1 MPPGLLEDGASA
13 LDPATLA
20 RAANADLDDFDP
32 REGGT
37 QGAPKFPHALGLDF
51 LLRMEQ
57 RRRSQSAESRAGAE
71 GLRDDL
77 LPLVTLTL
85 DKMAAGGIYD
95 QIGGGFH
102 RYSTD
107 AAWLVPHFEKMLYDN
122 ALLAVAYLEAHQVTG
137 RPDFARVARD
147 TLDYV
152 LREMASPDGG
162 FFSATDAD
170 SAGGEGTFFVWSD
183 AEIHALLG
191 GARPNATTQ
200 HLTERFIAYYDVT
213 PAGNFEGRNILH
225 VPRPDEAE
233 VAALAAARAT
243 LYAARAQRELPA
255 RDEKVLAAW
264 NGLMISALAQAGAVL
279 AEPRYVDAAARAAA
293 FVLTKM
299 RVGGKLMRS
308 FKDGRA
314 ARPGYLEDHALLAAG
329 LFDLYEASFDA
340 RWLREALALVAE
352 TDALFADGERGGWF
366 MTSDRHEKLLARE
379 RPSSDGATPSG
390 TSIAI
395 LNALRAATFT
405 GDDRL
410 RGVADRALAG
420 YRATLSERPM
430 AMTDALLALDYRT
443 DAVREIAIV
452 WPAGASDG
460 AKTAAPLLEVLR
472 RTFVPNRVVAAGAEG
487 DGIAAL
493 AAVATFVE
501 GKRAL
506 RGRATAYVCER
517 GRCELPTTDP
527 RVFERQIAKSRGY

>member
-1 MPPGLLEDGASA
+1 
-13 LDPATLA
+13 
-20 RAANADLDDFDP
+20 
-32 REGGT
+32 
-37 QGAPKFPHALGLDF
+37 
-51 LLRMEQ
+51 
-57 RRRSQSAESRAGAE
+57 
-71 GLRDDL
+71 
-77 LPLVTLTL
+77 
-85 DKMAAGGIYD
+85 
-95 QIGGGFH
+95 
-102 RYSTD
+102 
-107 AAWLVPHFEKMLYDN
+107 
-122 ALLAVAYLEAHQVTG
+122 
-137 RPDFARVARD
+137 
-147 TLDYV
+147 
-152 LREMASPDGG
+152 
-162 FFSATDAD
+162 
-170 SAGGEGTFFVWSD
+170 
-183 AEIHALLG
+183 
-191 GARPNATTQ
+191 
-200 HLTERFIAYYDVT
+200 
-213 PAGNFEGRNILH
+213 
-225 VPRPDEAE
+225 
-233 VAALAAARAT
+233 
-243 LYAARAQRELPA
+243 
-255 RDEKVLAAW
+255 
-264 NGLMISALAQAGAVL
+264 
-279 AEPRYVDAAARAAA
+279 
-293 FVLTKM
+293 
-299 RVGGKLMRS
+299 
-308 FKDGRA
+308 
-314 ARPGYLEDHALLAAG
+314 

-460 AKTAAPLLEVLR
+460 AKTAAPLLAVLR
-472 RTFVPNRVVAAGAEG
+472 RTFVPNRAVAAGAEG

-527 RVFERQIAKSRGY
+527 RVFERQIGKSRGY